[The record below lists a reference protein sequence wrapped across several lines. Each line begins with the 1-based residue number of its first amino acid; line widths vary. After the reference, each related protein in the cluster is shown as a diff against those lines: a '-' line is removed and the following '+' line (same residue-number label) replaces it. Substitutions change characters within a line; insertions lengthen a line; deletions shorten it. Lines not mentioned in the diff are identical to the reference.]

1 LVNVLVIGS
10 GGREHALSWK
20 LSQSSKVETVY
31 TAPGNGGTKNNV
43 PLDVTDLDGLSEF
56 AQKNN
61 CFTVVGPEDPL
72 AAGIVD
78 KFNELNLKVFGPSQA
93 AAQLESSKIW
103 AKNFM
108 KRNNIPT
115 ARFEIF
121 DDPQKAEEYVKSID
135 YNVVVKAD
143 GLAAGKGVIVCN
155 SNDEAISA
163 IHTILVKKTFGDA
176 GNKIIIEE
184 RIDGIEAS
192 YIALSDGD
200 VALPM
205 ASSQDHKRI
214 FDDDEGPNTGG
225 MGAYSPTPIVTT
237 DLAKKIQE
245 EVIEKTI
252 HAMKNEGISFKGFL
266 YAGIMIKD
274 GKPYVLEYNVRMGD
288 PECQP
293 ITMRMNFDLYDY
305 FVASVDGTLS
315 SMPSLS
321 WKDQFAVC
329 VVLASNGYPGTYS
342 TNDEITGFDSISN
355 DTHVFH
361 AGTKKYDGKIFSN
374 GGRVLGVTSLGDS
387 LDSAISNVY
396 SATEKI
402 IWSNKYCR
410 KDIGKKGL
418 SYFWVWNILSSVIIQ
433 FMFMSCSDF
442 GIFLIICFSN
452 TSEIVIVSFFAKNLS

>member
-1 LVNVLVIGS
+1 MLVNVLVIGS

-20 LSQSSKVETVY
+20 LSQSEKVETVF

-43 PLDVTDLDGLSEF
+43 SIPVDDLDALADF

-72 AAGIVD
+72 ACGIVD
-78 KFNELNLKVFGPSQA
+78 KFNKLNLKVFGPSQK

-103 AKNFM
+103 AKDFM

-121 DDPQKAEEYVKSID
+121 DDAQKAQEYVKSLD

-155 SNDEAISA
+155 STDEAIDA
-163 IHTILVKKTFGDA
+163 IQTILVKKTFGNA
-176 GNKIIIEE
+176 GNRIIVEE

-200 VALPM
+200 VAIPM

-214 FDDDEGPNTGG
+214 FDDDKGPNTGG
-225 MGAYSPTPIVTT
+225 MGAYSPTPIV
-237 DLAKKIQE
+237 DDALAKIIQE

-252 HAMKNEGISFKGFL
+252 HSMKNEGILFKGFL
-266 YAGIMIKD
+266 YAGIMIRD
-274 GKPYVLEYNVRMGD
+274 GTPYVLEYNVRMGD

-293 ITMRMNFDLYDY
+293 ITMRMDFDLYDY

-315 SMPSLS
+315 SLPPAS
-321 WKDQFAVC
+321 WKPQSAVC
-329 VVLASNGYPGTYS
+329 VVLASKGYPQSYPKD
-342 TNDEITGFDSISN
+342 DEITGFDLIPDNSF
-355 DTHVFH
+355 VFH
-361 AGTKKYDGKIFSN
+361 AGTKKSNGKIFSN
-374 GGRVLGVTSLGDS
+374 GGRVLGVTALGDD
-387 LDSAISNVY
+387 LNSAISNAYV
-396 SATEKI
+396 ATDKI
-402 IWSNKYCR
+402 TWSQKYNR
-410 KDIGKKGL
+410 TDIGKKGL
-418 SYFWVWNILSSVIIQ
+418 SYL
-433 FMFMSCSDF
+433 
-442 GIFLIICFSN
+442 
-452 TSEIVIVSFFAKNLS
+452 

>member
-1 LVNVLVIGS
+1 MVNILVVGS

-20 LSQSSKVETVY
+20 LSQCNHVETVY
-31 TAPGNGGTKNNV
+31 TAPGNGGTENNV
-43 PLDVTDLDGLSEF
+43 EIDVNDLDGLAEF

-72 AAGIVD
+72 ASGIVD
-78 KFNELNLKVFGPSQA
+78 KFNKLNLKVFGPSQA

-115 ARFEIF
+115 AQFEIF
-121 DDPQKAEEYVKSID
+121 DDAQKAIEYVQSID
-135 YNVVVKAD
+135 FNVVVKAD

-155 SNDEAISA
+155 SEIEAISA
-163 IHTILVKKTFGDA
+163 IETILVKKTFGNA
-176 GNKIIIEE
+176 GNKIIVEE

-192 YIALSDGD
+192 YIALSDGN

-205 ASSQDHKRI
+205 ASSQDHKRV
-214 FDDDEGPNTGG
+214 FDNDKGPNTGG
-225 MGAYSPTPIVTT
+225 MGAYSPTPIVTD

-252 HAMKNEGISFKGFL
+252 HAMKNEGICFKGFL

-274 GKPYVLEYNVRMGD
+274 NTPYVLEYNVRMGD

-293 ITMRMNFDLYDY
+293 ITMRMDFDLYDY
-305 FVASVDGTLS
+305 FSASVDGTLS

-329 VVLASNGYPGTYS
+329 VVLASDGYPGSYS
-342 TNDEITGFDSISN
+342 TNDEITGFDNISSS
-355 DTHVFH
+355 TSVFH
-361 AGTKKYDGKIFSN
+361 AGTKKSDGKILSN

-387 LDSAISNVY
+387 LESAINTAY
-396 SATEKI
+396 FEIEKI
-402 IWSNKYCR
+402 NWSKKFCR
-410 KDIGKKGL
+410 TDIGKKGL
-418 SYFWVWNILSSVIIQ
+418 SYF
-433 FMFMSCSDF
+433 
-442 GIFLIICFSN
+442 
-452 TSEIVIVSFFAKNLS
+452 